1 MNPLLL
7 LELCSVFK
15 KVLRD
20 DELRDVLCTCNLSFI
35 NLCATLHARTIADLK
50 HHVQEFRD
58 GELSET
64 VSVCET
70 IVHIP
75 TIVRML
81 NEFVEACEVS
91 WHRTF
96 SDSVFVTKLTSAWIR
111 RIDRNKRPLRID
123 STHLISKRLK

>member
-20 DELRDVLCTCNLSFI
+20 DELRDVLCTCNLNFN

-50 HHVQEFRD
+50 RHAQEFRD
-58 GELSET
+58 GET

-91 WHRTF
+91 RHRTF
-96 SDSVFVTKLTSAWIR
+96 SDSVFVTELTCAWIR
-111 RIDRNKRPLRID
+111 RIDRNKRPIRID